1 MTIVTFI
8 NFFVTSLLDFC
19 CVKLI
24 THLKSLKMKKLMFLA
39 MTIISLIIAS
49 CSSSKQVIVPLSKSI
64 ELDDT
69 YTIIW
74 NGISKAYRY
83 ENGAWKRAE
92 NYDYQFNVVQKRY
105 DNHWKSVKSLN
116 RIHPDYDGKAGDR
129 DQTMYFEVAYKK
141 LIDGKVQA
149 TINSSL
155 GNGTG
160 ITDIEFRKSELTMYV
175 PNASRFMPYNK
186 FKITQNYDYEKGV
199 LTETVE
205 LLKEKDG
212 KETPFMKNEETA
224 LIFIKSKL
232 DKAPT
237 TYKQ

>member
-1 MTIVTFI
+1 
-8 NFFVTSLLDFC
+8 
-19 CVKLI
+19 
-24 THLKSLKMKKLMFLA
+24 MKKIIFSA
-39 MTIISLIIAS
+39 TAIISMILAS
-49 CSSSKQVIVPLSKSI
+49 CSSSKQVIVPLNRSV

-74 NGISKAYRY
+74 NGVGKAYRY
-83 ENGAWKRAE
+83 VNGQWLRAE
-92 NYDYQFNVVQKRY
+92 SYDYQFDVVQKRY
-105 DNHWKSVKSLN
+105 DNHWKSVKSLH

-129 DQTMYFEVAYKK
+129 DQTMYFEVVYKN

-160 ITDIEFRKSELTMYV
+160 TTDTEFRKSVLTMYV
-175 PNASRFMPYNK
+175 PNASKFMPYNK
-186 FKITQNYDYEKGV
+186 FRITQNYNYVEGV

-205 LLKEKDG
+205 LIKEKDG
-212 KETPFMKNEETA
+212 KEILFMKNEETA

-237 TYKQ
+237 TFKY

>member
-1 MTIVTFI
+1 
-8 NFFVTSLLDFC
+8 
-19 CVKLI
+19 
-24 THLKSLKMKKLMFLA
+24 MKKVIFSVATITA
-39 MTIISLIIAS
+39 MIFAS
-49 CSSSKQVIVPLSKSI
+49 CSTSKQITVPLSRSI

-83 ENGAWKRAE
+83 DNGQWLRAE
-92 NYDYQFNVVQKRY
+92 SYDYQFDVVQKRY
-105 DNHWKSVKSLN
+105 DNHWKSVKSLH

-129 DQTMYFEVAYKK
+129 DQTMYFEVAYKN

-175 PNASRFMPYNK
+175 PNASKFMPYNK
-186 FKITQNYDYEKGV
+186 FRITQNYDYEKGT

-205 LLKEKDG
+205 LIKEKDG

-237 TYKQ
+237 SFKQ

>member
-1 MTIVTFI
+1 
-8 NFFVTSLLDFC
+8 
-19 CVKLI
+19 
-24 THLKSLKMKKLMFLA
+24 MKKLIFSIATITA
-39 MTIISLIIAS
+39 MILAS
-49 CSSSKQVIVPLSKSI
+49 CSTSKQAIIPLNRSV

-83 ENGAWKRAE
+83 DNGQWLRAE
-92 NYDYQFNVVQKRY
+92 SYDYQFNVVQKRY
-105 DNHWKSVKSLN
+105 DNHWKSIKSLH

-129 DQTMYFEVAYKK
+129 DQTMYFEVAYKN

-155 GNGTG
+155 GDGTG
-160 ITDIEFRKSELTMYV
+160 TTDTEFRKSVLTMFV
-175 PNASRFMPYNK
+175 PNESKFMPYNK
-186 FKITQNYDYEKGV
+186 FRITQHYDYEKGV

-205 LLKEKDG
+205 LIKEKDG

-237 TYKQ
+237 TFKQ

>member
-1 MTIVTFI
+1 
-8 NFFVTSLLDFC
+8 
-19 CVKLI
+19 
-24 THLKSLKMKKLMFLA
+24 MKRL
-39 MTIISLIIAS
+39 IISALTIASMILVS
-49 CSSSKQVIVPLSKSI
+49 CSSSKQIIVPLSDSI

-74 NGISKAYRY
+74 KGISKAYRY
-83 ENGAWKRAE
+83 ENGQWLRAE

-116 RIHPDYDGKAGDR
+116 RIHPDYDGKAGNR
-129 DQTMYFEVAYKK
+129 DQTMYFEVAYKN

-149 TINSSL
+149 IINSSL

-160 ITDIEFRKSELTMYV
+160 TTDTEFRKSVLTMYV
-175 PNASRFMPYNK
+175 PNASKFMPYNK
-186 FKITQNYDYEKGV
+186 FRITQNYNYEEGV

-205 LLKEKDG
+205 LIKEKDG

-237 TYKQ
+237 TFKQ

>member
-1 MTIVTFI
+1 
-8 NFFVTSLLDFC
+8 
-19 CVKLI
+19 
-24 THLKSLKMKKLMFLA
+24 MKKTIFSA
-39 MTIISLIIAS
+39 MTAIFMVLSS
-49 CSSSKQVIVPLSKSI
+49 CKTSKVIVPLNRSV

-74 NGISKAYRY
+74 NGISKVYRY
-83 ENGAWKRAE
+83 ENGQWLRAE
-92 NYDYQFNVVQKRY
+92 NYDYQFDVVQKRY
-105 DNHWKSVKSLN
+105 DNYWKSVKSLH

-129 DQTMYFEVAYKK
+129 DQTMYFEVAYKN

-160 ITDIEFRKSELTMYV
+160 TTDTEFRKSVLTVYV
-175 PNASRFMPYNK
+175 PNASKFMPYNK
-186 FKITQNYDYEKGV
+186 FRITQNYNYEEGV

-205 LLKEKDG
+205 LIKETDG
-212 KETPFMKNEETA
+212 KEIPFMKNEETA

-237 TYKQ
+237 TFKQ

>member
-1 MTIVTFI
+1 MQCKIYF
-8 NFFVTSLLDFC
+8 LP
-19 CVKLI
+19 
-24 THLKSLKMKKLMFLA
+24 KSSKMKKLIYPTL
-39 MTIISLIIAS
+39 TIISLILAS
-49 CSSSKQVIVPLSKSI
+49 CSTSKQVIVPLSESI

-74 NGISKAYRY
+74 NGISKAYLY
-83 ENGAWKRAE
+83 ENGQWLRAE

-116 RIHPDYDGKAGDR
+116 RIHPAYDGKAGNR
-129 DQTMYFEVAYKK
+129 DQTMYFDVVYKN

-155 GNGTG
+155 GSGTG
-160 ITDIEFRKSELTMYV
+160 TTDTEFRKSELTMYV
-175 PNASRFMPYNK
+175 PDASKLMPYNK
-186 FKITQNYDYEKGV
+186 FRITQHYDYEKGV

-205 LLKEKDG
+205 LIKEKDG

-224 LIFIKSKL
+224 LIFVKSKL

-237 TYKQ
+237 TFKQ

>member
-1 MTIVTFI
+1 
-8 NFFVTSLLDFC
+8 
-19 CVKLI
+19 
-24 THLKSLKMKKLMFLA
+24 MKKLIYSA
-39 MTIISLIIAS
+39 IIIVSSILAS
-49 CSSSKQVIVPLSKSI
+49 CSNTKQVIVPLSDSI

-74 NGISKAYRY
+74 NGIGKAYRY
-83 ENGAWKRAE
+83 ENGQWLRAE
-92 NYDYQFNVVQKRY
+92 NYDYEFDVVQKRY
-105 DNHWKSVKSLN
+105 DNHWKSIKSLH
-116 RIHPDYDGKAGDR
+116 RIHPDYDGKAGSR
-129 DQTMYFEVAYKK
+129 DQTMYFEVAYKN

-160 ITDIEFRKSELTMYV
+160 TTDTEFRKSILTMYV
-175 PNASRFMPYNK
+175 PNASTFMPYNK
-186 FKITQNYDYEKGV
+186 FKITQNYDYEEGV

-205 LLKEKDG
+205 LIKEKDG

-224 LIFIKSKL
+224 LIFVKSKL

-237 TYKQ
+237 TFKQ

>member
-1 MTIVTFI
+1 MRKTF
-8 NFFVTSLLDFC
+8 FSAT
-19 CVKLI
+19 
-24 THLKSLKMKKLMFLA
+24 A
-39 MTIISLIIAS
+39 IISMILAS
-49 CSSSKQVIVPLSKSI
+49 CSSSKQLIVPLNRSV

-74 NGISKAYRY
+74 NGVSKAYRY
-83 ENGAWKRAE
+83 ENGQWLRAE
-92 NYDYQFNVVQKRY
+92 SYDYQFDVVQKRY
-105 DNHWKSVKSLN
+105 DNHWKSVKSLH

-129 DQTMYFEVAYKK
+129 DQTMYFEVAYKN
-141 LIDGKVQA
+141 LIDGQVNA
-149 TINSSL
+149 IISSSL

-160 ITDIEFRKSELTMYV
+160 TTDTEFRKSVLTMYV
-175 PNASRFMPYNK
+175 PNASKFMPYNK
-186 FKITQNYDYEKGV
+186 FRITQNYNYEEGV

-205 LLKEKDG
+205 LIKEKDG

-237 TYKQ
+237 TFKQ